1 MPTFRKS
8 RKNNKKGEVG
18 KKEEKKG
25 EKRGEK
31 KGEKRGGRGF
41 TRSKRLGGA
50 DQPLAPAPA
59 PAPYMDV
66 SKFVFNSANIT
77 TQPNVDPA
85 FKEVGII
92 HISDSAAINAL
103 RDAATGFTNMFG
115 LKGFDNTIVD
125 DLRNNTLRELQSI
138 IKPNQKVCNLRMDIE
153 NKEPA
158 LIFHHVY
165 GTLLENSKQVVPNQY
180 PGQIDAPVALS
191 KKTDVIPL

>member
-18 KKEEKKG
+18 KGEQKK
-25 EKRGEK
+25 
-31 KGEKRGGRGF
+31 GGRGF

-50 DQPLAPAPA
+50 DQPLAPAPM
-59 PAPYMDV
+59 PYMDV
-66 SKFVFNSANIT
+66 SKFVFNSANIS
-77 TQPNVDPA
+77 TQLNADPA
-85 FKEVGII
+85 FKEVGVI

-125 DLRNNTLRELQSI
+125 DLRNNTLRQLQSI
-138 IKPNQKVCNLRMDIE
+138 IKPNQKVCNLRME
-153 NKEPA
+153 VEFKEPA

-165 GTLLENSKQVVPNQY
+165 GTLLENSKQVVLTAPPVLEQY
-180 PGQIDAPVALS
+180 PGQTNAPDAPDA
-191 KKTDVIPL
+191 KKTDVIPV